1 MALQTQGS
9 IRHALTM
16 RRADAKSNDPTA
28 SVMVDRDEPRSPQET
43 SEAPGLISNKKVRL
57 SDGQTLTSLSCVII
71 GSTVLAAVLAG
82 YLKGDEVTPIL
93 ITVSGSLFVISIW
106 WAQTKHYQE
115 AWVFGSMAGFDA
127 TYALLQLG
135 VTNRWYGIPI
145 QDLANVLSIYIVTWI
160 FLFAILAY
168 AVLRESKAMS
178 AMLLA
183 VIASLA
189 IVLAANLVDSLAVLR
204 WGALP
209 LLVVICLSTYSMVQI
224 VRGWNNR
231 GLSTREGALID
242 RDMRFPQS
250 VAMINDGVSQLRT
263 DRRSRTSST
272 PLPRHHILASI
283 RRARADGKHNVA
295 RSA

>member
-168 AVLRESKAMS
+168 AVLRESK
-178 AMLLA
+178 
-183 VIASLA
+183 
-189 IVLAANLVDSLAVLR
+189 
-204 WGALP
+204 GAL
-209 LLVVICLSTYSMVQI
+209 
-224 VRGWNNR
+224 
-231 GLSTREGALID
+231 
-242 RDMRFPQS
+242 RD
-250 VAMINDGVSQLRT
+250 QL
-263 DRRSRTSST
+263 
-272 PLPRHHILASI
+272 
-283 RRARADGKHNVA
+283 G
-295 RSA
+295 